1 MGFFSSGKSSST
13 PSGDQKASSSPGFF
27 GDKKEISRREF
38 REKMAKTSGRI
49 PGAGGASY
57 TKRERVE
64 YEKKL
69 PWGKYG
75 ANISKKEL
83 GMGRIKELQKE
94 KYLAKTWDEKNKID
108 REIRYLKDLTK

>member
-1 MGFFSSGKSSST
+1 
-13 PSGDQKASSSPGFF
+13 
-27 GDKKEISRREF
+27 
-38 REKMAKTSGRI
+38 MAKTSGRI
-49 PGAGGASY
+49 PGAGGVSY
-57 TKRERVE
+57 TKRERIE

-83 GMGRIKELQKE
+83 GVHRMKELQKE
-94 KYLAKTWDEKNKID
+94 KYMTKSWDEKKRID